1 MNSEDSKLLNEALQD
16 IYNSKGDNYL
26 TLSTVI
32 NDKLKII
39 LEEFPKANI
48 SSYYNDM
55 IKLLKYLKDYIS
67 KLTIEYINCA
77 KLLEKE
83 NENLRQSCITNITKL
98 KEKICL
104 IELHSKVDKSKTE
117 KEKSELKGEIVN
129 LKKEIDKLKEVIICN
144 EKEKSKLSGDI
155 TNLTE
160 KVDNLEGQKA
170 ELEVKIDN
178 LNEKVNN
185 LEEEKSKLNK
195 AIGDLKINNGRLEI
209 QIEDLNKTL
218 IEQKKFRNSITKERD
233 EQKKINENFDIKNKE
248 LSEKFK
254 FLESQFVGIQN
265 RDNYK
270 SIIYILLI
278 FCGNNFADI
287 GGSIYRLI
295 QNNVKNTDIQKIL
308 KESYRFYDGSRFI
321 AHDGYTSNIMNLLF
335 PKSKFKEKI
344 KDDIINK
351 TKDLLFRY
359 ENSRNMNEP
368 NKINDIEKEIES
380 LTSEIRQLN
389 LGN

>member
-1 MNSEDSKLLNEALQD
+1 MNSENSKLLKEALQA
-16 IYNSKGDNYL
+16 IYNSKGDSYL

-32 NDKLKII
+32 NDNLKIV
-39 LEEFPKANI
+39 LDEFPKVNI

-55 IKLLKYLKDYIS
+55 MNLLKYLRDYIS
-67 KLTIEYINCA
+67 KLTIEYISYA
-77 KLLEKE
+77 KLLEKD
-83 NENLRQSCITNITKL
+83 NEDLRQTCITNITKL
-98 KEKICL
+98 KDKICL
-104 IELHSKVDKSKTE
+104 LEVRAKMEKSKNE

-129 LKKEIDKLKEVIICN
+129 LKKEIDKLKEVLICN

-178 LNEKVNN
+178 LSEKVNN

-195 AIGDLKINNGRLEI
+195 TINDLKINNGRLELK
-209 QIEDLNKTL
+209 IEDLNKTL
-218 IEQKKFRNSITKERD
+218 IEQKKLHNHTTKERD
-233 EQKKINENFDIKNKE
+233 EQKEINESFEVKNKE
-248 LSEKFK
+248 LSEKIK
-254 FLESQFVGIQN
+254 SLESQFVGIQN
-265 RDNYK
+265 RENYK

-278 FCGNNFADI
+278 FCGIKFADI
-287 GGSIYRLI
+287 GGSIYWLI

-308 KESYRFYDGSRFI
+308 KESYRFYDRHRFI
-321 AHDGYTSNIMNLLF
+321 AHDGYTSNIMSLLF
-335 PKSKFKEKI
+335 PTSKFKEKI
-344 KDDIINK
+344 TDDIINK

-359 ENSRNMNEP
+359 ENSWNMNDP
-368 NKINDIEKEIES
+368 SKANDIEKEIES
-380 LTSEIRQLN
+380 LTSEIRKLN